1 MAEIELNVFEFI
13 ISNTVVDIDL
23 NKYVPI
29 DPDRLI
35 DEFAKQP
42 AAYAYLATLSAQV
55 EAEYLDAKRTAER
68 VYAETDS
75 NVRGLLTSQGTKFT
89 ESGVKALIE
98 QSESY
103 RAAVDNETQARAQM
117 LVLKAIITAME
128 QRAQMLISL
137 GAHLRMEADM
147 TGMSIKSVREKLDEL
162 KAARA

>member
-1 MAEIELNVFEFI
+1 MDIELSVFELVI
-13 ISNTVVDIDL
+13 NGSVVDIDL

-35 DEFAKQP
+35 QEYATQP
-42 AAYAYLATLSAQV
+42 AAYAYLATLCAQV
-55 EAEYLDAKRTAER
+55 EAEYLDAKRITER
-68 VYAETDS
+68 AYAEADS
-75 NVRGLLTSQGTKFT
+75 NVRGLLASQGTKYT

-103 RAAVDNETQARAQM
+103 RVAVDNETQARAQM
-117 LVLKAIITAME
+117 LLLKAVVTAME

-147 TGMSIKSVREKLDEL
+147 TGMSVKSVREKLDEL
-162 KAARA
+162 KAAHA